1 MPASRRWTLNEN
13 LNYYVSTGIPEPR
26 IRLELRLRRLNDAVE
41 AVGTYDLDLVALS
54 QRGVVTC
61 RRTATG
67 EVFDVKIVRDPDG
80 SYHLAV
86 RQTERLPL
94 APLQRW
100 RG

>member
-13 LNYYVSTGIPEPR
+13 LNYYVSTGILEPR
-26 IRLELRLRRLNDAVE
+26 IRLELRLQRLSGAVE
-41 AVGTYDLDLVALS
+41 AVGTFDLDLVALS
-54 QRGVVTC
+54 QRCVVTC
-61 RRTATG
+61 RKTTTG

-80 SYHLAV
+80 SYYLAV
-86 RQTERLPL
+86 RQSERLPL